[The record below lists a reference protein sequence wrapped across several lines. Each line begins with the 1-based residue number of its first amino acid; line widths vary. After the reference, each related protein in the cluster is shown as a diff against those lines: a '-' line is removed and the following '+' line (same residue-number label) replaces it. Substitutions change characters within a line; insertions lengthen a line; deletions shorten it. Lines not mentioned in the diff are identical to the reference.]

1 MTMARCKDKAI
12 ATLNNLG
19 FDVVRFPRSDI
30 APLDVIVQSQGS
42 HKRLAPLPNLW
53 VASTPL
59 PVKTERP
66 APNVKTVESSEL
78 KGDFGID
85 AIVDMFSKLTLSA
98 AAKRAKSVQFVA
110 LEPTITSCVHADI
123 EEYVNKGQV
132 NTALASAR
140 HFFDDNERVY
150 VITEVIAS
158 KKLKIIVGGDSA
170 AEAAAAAS
178 EITGSISASGS
189 VGAAKSAANEITYEQ
204 DTAAVFGFASAEL
217 LYEDGWLVDLPRK
230 PGDAFLGKGKGKG
243 KTKGENQPRILSES
257 VRLVL
262 T

>member
-1 MTMARCKDKAI
+1 MARCKDKAVE
-12 ATLNNLG
+12 TLNNLG
-19 FDVVRFPRSDI
+19 YDVVRFPRSDI
-30 APLDVIVQSQGS
+30 APLDVIVLSEGS

-53 VASTPL
+53 VSNTPL
-59 PVKTERP
+59 PAKTERP

-78 KGDFGID
+78 KGKFGIG
-85 AIVDMFSKLTLSA
+85 AIVDIFSKLSLSA

-132 NTALASAR
+132 NTALAAAR

-150 VITEVIAS
+150 IITEVIAS

-170 AEAAAAAS
+170 AEAAASAA

-189 VGAAKSAANEITYEQ
+189 VGSAKSAANEITYEQ
-204 DTAAVFGFASAEL
+204 DTAAVFGFASAEI
-217 LYEDGWLVDLPRK
+217 LYEDGWLVNLPRK
-230 PGDAFLGKGKGKG
+230 PGSAFLGKGGNK
-243 KTKGENQPRILSES
+243 PPILSES

-262 T
+262 TETET